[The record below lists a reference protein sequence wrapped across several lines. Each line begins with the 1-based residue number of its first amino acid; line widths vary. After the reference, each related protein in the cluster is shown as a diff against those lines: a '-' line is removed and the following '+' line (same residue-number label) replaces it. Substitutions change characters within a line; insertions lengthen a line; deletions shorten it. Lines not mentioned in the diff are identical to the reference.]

1 MAAYANVGARIQE
14 DISEASV
21 IFGVKQVS
29 TGHAILVHICRV
41 KLEEHGAKVDTVR

>member
-21 IFGVKQVS
+21 IFGVKQVQELS
-29 TGHAILVHICRV
+29 TVNVQFTLHFV
-41 KLEEHGAKVDTVR
+41 